1 MENQGLTQK
10 EAEKRLKT
18 GGLNEIRRQKRVG
31 DWQLMLAQIKS
42 PLIYVLLGPM
52 VITGPILKDLEDTV
66 IIGMAVVFNTILGF
80 FQERKANRALE
91 ALAAVLTPKARVKR
105 DGQWQEIEA
114 SQIVVGDLVRL
125 EMGSKIP
132 ADGRVVKADA
142 LSCNE
147 AVLTGES
154 AAVEKIQCHSVTVSQ
169 CQVYMGTVV
178 ASGIGEMIVEKVGSQ
193 TEFGRIAES
202 LQETKEPATPLQRQ
216 INKLAKALTWIVV
229 IVSLGVAGVGL
240 STGMGLQE
248 IFPVAVALAVAAIPE
263 GLAVALT
270 VILAIGMQRILKQKA
285 LVRKLMAAETLG
297 GVSVIC
303 CDKTGTLTEGRMR
316 VVKALTEDEP
326 LLRKAAAWCNDMRDP
341 LEIAMNEWSKY
352 KQATHR
358 LDSLPFDHKY
368 NYIAVLYPG
377 LLFVSGA
384 PEEMLQRSILTK
396 KEKEKYLNQFEMEAR
411 KGHRL
416 VGFAYKKVDY
426 LKIENSKIEN
436 LQWLGVLVYEDP
448 IREGVKEAL
457 GRARKAG
464 IKIKMI
470 TGDYQFTAEAVA
482 SKLGIDKKDVYSRIK
497 PEQKLKI
504 VEDLQTQGEVVA
516 MTGDGV

>member
-1 MENQGLTQK
+1 MEKNSGLTQK

-18 GGLNEIRRQKRVG
+18 EGLNEIRRQKRVG

-42 PLIYVLLGPM
+42 PLIYVLLGAM

-91 ALAAVLTPKARVKR
+91 ALALVLTPKAKVKR

-114 SQIVVGDLVRL
+114 GQIVVGDLVRL
-125 EMGSKIP
+125 EMGSKVP

-147 AVLTGES
+147 AVLTGEA
-154 AAVEKIQCHSVTVSQ
+154 AAVEKFSGSNTNSSPSRSGLKAVASRTDLSKVF
-169 CQVYMGTVV
+169 MGTVV
-178 ASGIGEMIVEKVGSQ
+178 ASGIGEMIVEQTGSQ

-303 CDKTGTLTEGRMR
+303 CDKTGTLTEGKMR
-316 VVKALTEDEP
+316 VVKALTDNEP
-326 LLRKAAAWCNDMRDP
+326 LLRQAAAWCNDMRDP
-341 LEIAMNEWSKY
+341 LEIAMMEWVRRDSDMVSQLHSY
-352 KQATHR
+352 TR

-368 NYIAVLYPG
+368 NYIAVLHPG
-377 LLFVSGA
+377 LL
-384 PEEMLQRSILTK
+384 
-396 KEKEKYLNQFEMEAR
+396 
-411 KGHRL
+411 
-416 VGFAYKKVDY
+416 
-426 LKIENSKIEN
+426 
-436 LQWLGVLVYEDP
+436 
-448 IREGVKEAL
+448 
-457 GRARKAG
+457 
-464 IKIKMI
+464 
-470 TGDYQFTAEAVA
+470 
-482 SKLGIDKKDVYSRIK
+482 
-497 PEQKLKI
+497 
-504 VEDLQTQGEVVA
+504 
-516 MTGDGV
+516 